1 MSSTAL
7 LITPPSIDPSA
18 APSSASPADAVPGFP
33 AVAWADDLAA
43 RVGPAVLTQLLR
55 DAVPVLG
62 WVDWR
67 ITELAEG
74 AVTSVLPLND
84 EATNQH
90 GTHQAALFGL
100 AADYTGGAALLSLLR
115 GVPAL
120 GVHPLLDAEA
130 CAMWLVGLQVSYLLP
145 SAAPLTVR
153 ATIDPARW
161 PIIRDLY
168 LRGRTVLE
176 EVAIELL
183 ADGERVAT
191 GTCRYFLKRASRLE
205 PTELAARPNPIFV
218 HRSKASARL
227 IAGVRAAE
235 HRQPAPRLDDP
246 WAEVLAGPHGAF
258 LARRFEA
265 TLPPLRD
272 MVVARTVD
280 ADRLVRERIAA
291 GVGQLVLVGVGY
303 DMRPFRLLAGSDV
316 EVFELDLPHMLAD
329 RARLLAGLDLP
340 PVRRTAVPF
349 NLRLTSLTGALAGAG
364 FRADRPAVFV
374 IEGVSMYQSEP
385 VMRALLDDLAALLAH
400 PDSVAWMDTAAAR
413 VLAPSGVAAVD
424 AFITGMQRLGE
435 PFTFGVDDPERW
447 LAGSALT
454 ARRGAVDGD
463 DPIFGFY
470 DFLHLTRAR

>member
-1 MSSTAL
+1 MNPSAL
-7 LITPPSIDPSA
+7 TTSPSSIDPA
-18 APSSASPADAVPGFP
+18 APAAAPPDPIAGFP
-33 AVAWADDLAA
+33 AVTWADDLAA

-67 ITELAEG
+67 ITRLDEG
-74 AVTSVLPLND
+74 AVESVLPLND

-145 SAAPLTVR
+145 SAAPLTIR
-153 ATIDPARW
+153 AAIDPARW

-168 LRGRTVLE
+168 LRGRTVIE
-176 EVAIELL
+176 EVELAFF

-205 PTELAARPNPIFV
+205 PTELAARPNPIFA
-218 HRSKASARL
+218 HKSKASARL

-235 HRQPAPRLDDP
+235 HRLPAPRIEDP
-246 WAEVLAGPHGAF
+246 WAEALAGPHGAF
-258 LARRFEA
+258 LARRFSA

-280 ADRLVRERIAA
+280 ADRLVRDRVAA
-291 GVGQLVLVGVGY
+291 GVAQVVLVGVGY
-303 DMRPFRLLAGSDV
+303 DMRPFRLLAGTDV

-329 RARLLAGLDLP
+329 RARLLAGLTLP

-349 NLRLTSLTGALAGAG
+349 NLRLTSLTRALAATS

-385 VMRALLDDLAALLAH
+385 IMRALLDDLSVLLGDPA
-400 PDSVAWMDTAAAR
+400 SVAWMDTAAAR
-413 VLAPSGVAAVD
+413 VLAPTGVAAVD
-424 AFITGMQRLGE
+424 DFIAGMQRLGE
-435 PFTFGVDDPERW
+435 PFTFGVDEPVSW
-447 LAGSALT
+447 LAGSALA
-454 ARRGAVDGD
+454 ARRVAVDGA

-470 DFLHLTRAR
+470 DFLHVTRAS